1 MTEIFRDRGIPQ
13 VLSKSLL
20 VILKSVLL
28 IIFKW
33 IFDTPKQFILA
44 ENIPKRDGSNSI
56 VTEHAKRM
64 EIARVLE
71 AYFRMLMVDGSKVLS
86 ARLALVMLFMQRCG
100 VCTLVWSWHGGMI
113 FLSFA
118 LKVIQSC
125 LLT

>member
-86 ARLALVMLFMQRCG
+86 ARLALVMCSSCRDVGYVPWASVGFEGQYF
-100 VCTLVWSWHGGMI
+100 S
-113 FLSFA
+113 A
-118 LKVIQSC
+118 LR
-125 LLT
+125 